1 MSLPRFPRPARPLLA
16 GLGLLLVLVCTL
28 ASQIP
33 LPSPGAPHQ
42 EDFNQ
47 LGTAAAATLPAG
59 WRFSAAGDATIRW
72 DDATNLSATSAQA
85 GGGSPTAGG
94 RYNWGQSAA
103 DRAPGVMSSSGFP
116 SPSSLLAW
124 FQNTLEVPVAQVD
137 LTFDY
142 ERYRINTTPAV
153 ITFHHSAD
161 GVNWTAAPAGD
172 SGAFAPGPSAY
183 GFATPV
189 STVTRSVSL
198 PGLDLAPGGSLYL
211 RWTFDTGGANSQG
224 LALDNLSLATT
235 AVPEPAGIALAGGAA
250 ALGVAWARRRRRRR
264 AAAPGS
270 EPGSLLDTAY
280 FVRRLR
286 AMNVNVRT
294 FLRDFATCKAQAR
307 RGRTVRIRD
316 REGEFLFTAVGT
328 RRQLLGSARGKI
340 RFAGD
345 LTQPTLP
352 DEAWKPSL

>member
-1 MSLPRFPRPARPLLA
+1 MCLPSFPRLSRPLLA
-16 GLGLLLVLVCTL
+16 AAGLLLLLLCPF
-28 ASQIP
+28 AAQIP
-33 LPSPGAPHQ
+33 LPAPGTTQQ
-42 EDFNQ
+42 EDFNL
-47 LGTAAAATLPAG
+47 LGTSATASLPAG

-85 GGGSPTAGG
+85 SSGSPTAGG

-103 DRAPGVMSSSGFP
+103 DRAPGVMSSSSFP

-124 FQNTLEVPVAQVD
+124 FQNTQAVPVAQVD

-142 ERYRINTTPAV
+142 ERYRTNTTPAA

-172 SGAFAPGPSAY
+172 SGAFTPGPSAY
-183 GFATPV
+183 AFGTPV
-189 STVTRSVSL
+189 ATVTRSVSL

-224 LALDNLSLATT
+224 LGLDNLSLATT

-250 ALGVAWARRRRRRR
+250 ALGVAWARRRRRR
-264 AAAPGS
+264 AAPQRS
-270 EPGSLLDTAY
+270 DPGSLLDTSF
-280 FVRRLR
+280 FVRRFR

-294 FLRDFATCKAQAR
+294 FLRDFAACKAQAR

-340 RFAGD
+340 RFTGD

>member
-1 MSLPRFPRPARPLLA
+1 MFLPSLFLLSRPLLA
-16 GLGLLLVLVCTL
+16 GLGLLLVLGGSL
-28 ASQIP
+28 IAQIP
-33 LPSPGAPHQ
+33 LPPPGAALE
-42 EDFNQ
+42 EDFNL
-47 LGTAAAATLPAG
+47 LGTGTTAALPAG

-72 DDATNLSATSAQA
+72 DDTTNVSATSAQA
-85 GGGSPTAGG
+85 SSGSPTAGG
-94 RYNWGQSAA
+94 RYNWGQSAT
-103 DRAPGVMSSSGFP
+103 DRAPGVMSSSGSP
-116 SPSSLLAW
+116 SPVSLLAW

-137 LTFDY
+137 LTFAY
-142 ERYRINTTPAV
+142 ERYRINTTPAA

-161 GVNWTAAPAGD
+161 GVSWTAAPAGD

-183 GFATPV
+183 GFATPL
-189 STVTRSVSL
+189 STVTRSVAL
-198 PGLDLAPGGSLYL
+198 PGLDLAPGASLYL

-224 LALDNLSLATT
+224 LGLDNLSLATT

-250 ALGVAWARRRRRRR
+250 ALGAAWARRRRRRP
-264 AAAPGS
+264 AAPPGS
-270 EPGSLLDTAY
+270 GTGSLLDTPC
-280 FVRRLR
+280 FVRRFR

-340 RFAGD
+340 RFGGD